1 MTRAR
6 TIAAGLLMTTV
17 ALALAACG
25 SSGGSSAKGS
35 STSSTSKASGPSGTT
50 GTTPPP
56 TVEGRTAWQD
66 VTAEWKE
73 RVPAPI
79 SKSPQQVAEDLA
91 AAWRGGDTGEVGE
104 ISVVAVTGGEPAKVV
119 LKETG
124 GPDLAVIETDVEI
137 TLEPGDEGW
146 AVSKARRQS
155 SCRKAPASASATS
168 CPAV

>member
-6 TIAAGLLMTTV
+6 TIATGCLTV
-17 ALALAACG
+17 TLALGLAACG
-25 SSGGSSAKGS
+25 SSGGSSGEGS
-35 STSSTSKASGPSGTT
+35 STSSTTKSSGPDGTT

-66 VTAEWKE
+66 VTAQWKE
-73 RVPAPI
+73 WVPAPI
-79 SKSPQQVAEDLA
+79 SQGPQQVAEDLA
-91 AAWRGGDTGEVGE
+91 ATWRGSDTSEVGE
-104 ISVVAVTGGEPAKVV
+104 ITIVAVVTGEPLKIV

-124 GPDLAVIETDVEI
+124 GPDLAVVETDVEI

-146 AVSKARRQS
+146 AVSKARQQS
-155 SCRKAPASASATS
+155 SCRKAPESASATS